1 MPKKKNTEPTPT
13 PRIDWNGS
21 LADFKNVTVNNTP
34 AGAAFTNKGATY
46 TTPKNSQP
54 AYTGPTVLA
63 NAAKVNKKGM
73 FHIDNSG
80 GSLASGFAGADLSK
94 ENIAKTTINAIMLG
108 GGAGPIPA
116 ITSKVTGAVNSSASK
131 LGVSA
136 GVDYLGGAIN
146 KIGSKLPAVGGQI
159 KQTAGTIYTQFGA
172 TPGKEAFIQMP
183 FRTSNQVAGTIKGM
197 ITKESNVASKIANY
211 SATTAKEGIKTG
223 AKVGA
228 AISSPA
234 AAAIGYLL
242 GKNKKDK

>member
-1 MPKKKNTEPTPT
+1 MPKKKTETP
-13 PRIDWNGS
+13 PNIQGVDWNSS
-21 LADFKNVTVNNTP
+21 LADFKQATVSSVKPGGTKMPTP
-34 AGAAFTNKGATY
+34 NK
-46 TTPKNSQP
+46 P
-54 AYTGPTVLA
+54 ADT
-63 NAAKVNKKGM
+63 GM
-73 FHIDNSG
+73 FAGSSTPLG
-80 GSLASGFAGADLSK
+80 TSLAGSKLSK
-94 ENIAKTTINAIMLG
+94 GNVAKTTASAIMLG

-136 GVDYLGGAIN
+136 GVDYLGGAMN

-183 FRTSNQVAGTIKGM
+183 IRTPNQVAGTIKGM

-211 SATTAKEGIKTG
+211 SAATAKEGIKTG

-228 AISSPA
+228 AIASPA

-242 GKNKKDK
+242 GRNKKDK

>member
-1 MPKKKNTEPTPT
+1 MPKKKIETP
-13 PRIDWNGS
+13 PNIQGVDWNSS
-21 LADFKNVTVNNTP
+21 LADFKQATVSSVKPGGTKMPTP
-34 AGAAFTNKGATY
+34 NK
-46 TTPKNSQP
+46 P
-54 AYTGPTVLA
+54 ADT
-63 NAAKVNKKGM
+63 GM
-73 FHIDNSG
+73 FAGSSTPLG
-80 GSLASGFAGADLSK
+80 TSLAGSKLSK
-94 ENIAKTTINAIMLG
+94 GNVANTTLSAIMLG

-136 GVDYLGGAIN
+136 GVDYLGGAMN

-183 FRTSNQVAGTIKGM
+183 IRTSNQVAGTIKGM

-228 AISSPA
+228 AISTPA

-242 GKNKKDK
+242 GRNKKDK

>member
-1 MPKKKNTEPTPT
+1 MPKKKTETP
-13 PRIDWNGS
+13 PNIQGVDWNSS
-21 LADFKNVTVNNTP
+21 LADFKQATVSSVKPGGTKMPTP
-34 AGAAFTNKGATY
+34 NK
-46 TTPKNSQP
+46 P
-54 AYTGPTVLA
+54 ADT
-63 NAAKVNKKGM
+63 GM
-73 FHIDNSG
+73 FSG
-80 GSLASGFAGADLSK
+80 SSTPLGTSLAGSKLSK
-94 ENIAKTTINAIMLG
+94 GNVANTTLSAIILG

-116 ITSKVTGAVNSSASK
+116 IASKVGGAINTSASK
-131 LGVSA
+131 MGVSA
-136 GVDYLGGAIN
+136 GVDYLGGAMN

-183 FRTSNQVAGTIKGM
+183 IRTSNQVAGTIKGM

-228 AISSPA
+228 AIASPA

>member
-1 MPKKKNTEPTPT
+1 MPKKKTETP
-13 PRIDWNGS
+13 PNIQGVDWNSS
-21 LADFKNVTVNNTP
+21 LADFKQATVSSVKPGGTKMPTP
-34 AGAAFTNKGATY
+34 NK
-46 TTPKNSQP
+46 P
-54 AYTGPTVLA
+54 ADT
-63 NAAKVNKKGM
+63 GM
-73 FHIDNSG
+73 FAGSSTPLG
-80 GSLASGFAGADLSK
+80 TSLAGSKLSK
-94 ENIAKTTINAIMLG
+94 GNVANTTLSAIMLG

-116 ITSKVTGAVNSSASK
+116 IASKVTGAVNSSASK

-136 GVDYLGGAIN
+136 GVDYLGGAMN
-146 KIGSKLPAVGGQI
+146 KIGSTLPAVGGQI

-183 FRTSNQVAGTIKGM
+183 IRTSNQVAGTIKGM

-211 SATTAKEGIKTG
+211 SAATAKEGIKTG

-228 AISSPA
+228 AIASPA